1 MPLSA
6 HPTAPPRTRRTE
18 LDFLRV
24 LAMAAVILGHVTAA
38 YIHNESSFTLLGM
51 NPAFF
56 LNQAARFSVPMFFFL
71 SGFSLGLREQPLS
84 YPAFLKERFLRILPP
99 YLVWTLIYELWNAS
113 LAPRRLLRDLLTGQ
127 AAPHLYFIPILLQFY
142 LLYPLLRRW
151 VDRQP
156 LGSVLWSLAST
167 LFFQGLYYEKGLGL
181 LPDLSLGQLWMLFP
195 VWLFYFTAGMALQ
208 RLDRETIRIHCKEN
222 AAPLL
227 VLLAL
232 FVCLYCALF
241 VCLYCALSRF
251 TGVLDSIKPEITLF
265 VPLVFLCGT
274 AVWGWVRGLPGL
286 ETAVVFLSRLSMDIY
301 YCHVLVLCLFRLI
314 PRVHVGMSGMVLL
327 LLATFAGSLVLA
339 VLLGALRRLLRRIR
353 PHSA

>member
-6 HPTAPPRTRRTE
+6 HPAAPPRTRRTE

-113 LAPRRLLRDLLTGQ
+113 LAPRQLLRDLLTGQ

-208 RLDRETIRIHCKEN
+208 RLDREKVRIHCKEN

-227 VLLAL
+227 VLL
-232 FVCLYCALF
+232 ALF

-274 AVWGWVRGLPGL
+274 AVW
-286 ETAVVFLSRLSMDIY
+286 
-301 YCHVLVLCLFRLI
+301 
-314 PRVHVGMSGMVLL
+314 
-327 LLATFAGSLVLA
+327 AGS
-339 VLLGALRRLLRRIR
+339 GACRGWR
-353 PHSA
+353 PPWFSCPGCPWISTTATCWCSASSV

>member
-1 MPLSA
+1 M
-6 HPTAPPRTRRTE
+6 
-18 LDFLRV
+18 
-24 LAMAAVILGHVTAA
+24 
-38 YIHNESSFTLLGM
+38 
-51 NPAFF
+51 
-56 LNQAARFSVPMFFFL
+56 
-71 SGFSLGLREQPLS
+71 
-84 YPAFLKERFLRILPP
+84 
-99 YLVWTLIYELWNAS
+99 
-113 LAPRRLLRDLLTGQ
+113 
-127 AAPHLYFIPILLQFY
+127 
-142 LLYPLLRRW
+142 
-151 VDRQP
+151 DRQP

-227 VLLAL
+227 VLL
-232 FVCLYCALF
+232 ALF